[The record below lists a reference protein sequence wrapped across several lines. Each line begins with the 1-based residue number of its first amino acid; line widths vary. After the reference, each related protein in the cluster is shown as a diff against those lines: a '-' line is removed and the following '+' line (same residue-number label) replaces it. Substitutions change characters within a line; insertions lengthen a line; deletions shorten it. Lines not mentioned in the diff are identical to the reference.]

1 LECREH
7 ALPNLPVD
15 VSSIGGGRGKRVPEG
30 LQMRAEHKVVVLLAR
45 ESRQVEDD
53 HELDSAL
60 VLAAELQQLLELGA
74 VGGFRALAFLA
85 ESREHVEALALQYS
99 SQAFSCVGRL
109 RFSVG
114 SLVLTRT

>member
-1 LECREH
+1 
-7 ALPNLPVD
+7 
-15 VSSIGGGRGKRVPEG
+15 
-30 LQMRAEHKVVVLLAR
+30 MRAEREVVVLLSR

-53 HELDSAL
+53 HELDGAL

-85 ESREHVEALALQYS
+85 ESASTLKPWRSQYS
-99 SQAFSCVGRL
+99 SQAFSCVGKL
-109 RFSVG
+109 RFSVC